1 MSFVISFANGER
13 LEGRQLED
21 ARQCI
26 DRIRHTG
33 QAAVMLPAQIWE
45 QPEPRRTTTGF
56 VIPGS
61 RLVEEHIQDGVL
73 PVPADRPIDPPS
85 VGVDRQLP
93 YAIVIESCG
102 AAEPWL
108 VEGNVEQWVTF
119 AGRDDYA
126 WASLAEPILVPMAP
140 HEPAIPARRVLVA
153 ARHPGSSLR
162 SSTLPIHAHVC
173 QPADGSDHGK
183 GFSPGEILT
192 SVWGIVSDSET
203 R

>member
-21 ARQCI
+21 ARRCI
-26 DRIRHTG
+26 DSIRHTS
-33 QAAVMLPAQIWE
+33 QAAALLPAQIWE

-56 VIPGS
+56 VIPNG

-73 PVPADRPIDPPS
+73 PDPADRPTDPS
-85 VGVDRQLP
+85 SLTVDRQLP
-93 YAIVIESCG
+93 FAIVTESCG
-102 AAEPWL
+102 AMEPWL
-108 VEGNVEQWVTF
+108 VEGNVEQWVTL

-126 WASLAEPILVPMAP
+126 WASLAEPILVPVAP
-140 HEPAIPARRVLVA
+140 HEPATAVRRVLVA

-162 SSTLPIHAHVC
+162 SSTMPIHVHVC
-173 QPADGSDHGK
+173 RPANGSDHGDQ
-183 GFSPGEILT
+183 FSPGDILT
-192 SVWGIVSDSET
+192 SVWAIVSDSET